1 MGTRAH
7 LCPGPT
13 QAGGCS
19 VALGPRCQAGRPGT
33 PWPGLAHPPHSGPD
47 AETGGRRGR
56 PCPDCIVPTWLA
68 AGRVWHSRHRCKATD
83 TSAQTHI
90 DNRTAPPTAS
100 QTQQRRRAEG
110 DARDEGCSVHVGA
123 ALAEAGGGGGTA
135 EAEPNLRANSS
146 KRTQHRA
153 GQWEGHG
160 LRVPLRGLGVT
171 HGPAATPPAGPPCP
185 RPLLANNT
193 KCEWS
198 LATKAG
204 SSTFPVSVLWPGALV
219 CSARS
224 HQALLS
230 TLPTASRHHAILG
243 RGPARRPPVQCSRHS
258 RPQPG
263 RSWWGRVPTSLLGTP
278 RPSTLGAGCS
288 GSALDHPGDRGG
300 PGAALRPA
308 EPLPTRRLGGRVWGG
323 APQGQGCRHV
333 HPLPAT
339 GLLSAASP
347 WGPPRGQAPPPLGR
361 PWGSQPSWVSAWPS

>member
-1 MGTRAH
+1 M
-7 LCPGPT
+7 
-13 QAGGCS
+13 
-19 VALGPRCQAGRPGT
+19 ALGPRCQAGRPGT

-123 ALAEAGGGGGTA
+123 ALAEAGGGGTA

-146 KRTQHRA
+146 KGTRHRA

-224 HQALLS
+224 HQALLPA
-230 TLPTASRHHAILG
+230 LPTASRHHAILG

-278 RPSTLGAGCS
+278 RPSEPAAPGAPWTTQGTEEVQAQRSGRRSPCPPVGWEAGCGEGHPKVRAADMSIHCLPLGCSAPPLLGA
-288 GSALDHPGDRGG
+288 P
-300 PGAALRPA
+300 
-308 EPLPTRRLGGRVWGG
+308 LGGRPLLRSGVLGG
-323 APQGQGCRHV
+323 PSLLGFLLGLPEHV
-333 HPLPAT
+333 D
-339 GLLSAASP
+339 
-347 WGPPRGQAPPPLGR
+347 LGAH
-361 PWGSQPSWVSAWPS
+361 S